1 MSRLS
6 RRSHPLPL
14 ALGGFTL
21 VEMLVVMTLLSLLVL
36 ALGSALRTSAQTEE
50 RVDLRL
56 ARNDELRVA
65 TGFLQSVLGRV
76 SLERRRDLSS
86 VEESP
91 FLLRATGQELIWV
104 GVMPPRYGVGGRYF
118 FRLALADAATGANQA
133 ITLQFVPY
141 DQPVLPASWAN
152 VPAEALVH
160 DVTAFSL
167 QYQDAGQDGLVWMPV
182 WNSKDRMPTHVQIS
196 WANPAGGLPP
206 LVIAMRGLIA
216 SDPSSSGPSFGGGG
230 R

>member
-1 MSRLS
+1 MNGLS
-6 RRSHPLPL
+6 RRSHPLPTT
-14 ALGGFTL
+14 LGGFTL

-65 TGFLQSVLGRV
+65 AGFLQSVLGRV

-91 FLLRATGQELIWV
+91 FLLRATEQELLWV

-118 FRLALADAATGANQA
+118 FRLALADAGANKV
-133 ITLQFVPY
+133 IVLQFVPY
-141 DQPVLPASWAN
+141 DQPVFPVSWAN

-160 DVTAFSL
+160 DVQAFSL
-167 QYQDAGQDGLVWMPV
+167 QYQDAGQDEPVWTPV
-182 WNSKDRMPTHVQIS
+182 WNSKDRIPTHVQIS
-196 WANPAGGLPP
+196 WTTPGGGLPP

>member
-1 MSRLS
+1 MSGLS
-6 RRSHPLPL
+6 RRGHPLPIT
-14 ALGGFTL
+14 LGGFTL

-65 TGFLQSVLGRV
+65 AGFLQSVLGRV

-91 FLLRATGQELIWV
+91 FLLRATEQELVWV

-118 FRLALADAATGANQA
+118 FRLALADAGANKV

-141 DQPVLPASWAN
+141 DQPVFPVSWAN
-152 VPAEALVH
+152 VPAEALVN
-160 DVTAFSL
+160 DVTAFGL
-167 QYQDAGQDGLVWMPV
+167 QYQDAGQDEPIWMPV
-182 WNSKDRMPTHVQIS
+182 WSSKDRMPTHVQIS

>member
-1 MSRLS
+1 MLIT
-6 RRSHPLPL
+6 
-14 ALGGFTL
+14 LGGFTL

-56 ARNDELRVA
+56 ARNDELRIA
-65 TGFLQSVLGRV
+65 AGFLQSVLGRV

-91 FLLRATGQELIWV
+91 FLLRATEQELVWG

-118 FRLALADAATGANQA
+118 FRLALVDAGANKVIA
-133 ITLQFVPY
+133 LQFVPY
-141 DQPVLPASWAN
+141 DQPVLPVSWAN
-152 VPAEALVH
+152 VPAEALVN

-167 QYQDAGQDGLVWMPV
+167 HYQDAGQDEPIWMPV
-182 WNSKDRMPTHVQIS
+182 WSSKDRMPTHVQIS
-196 WANPAGGLPP
+196 WATPSGGLPP

-216 SDPSSSGPSFGGGG
+216 SDPFSAGPSFGGGG